1 MPAPA
6 LKSFA
11 STDRFLAEIAAP
23 ATLRPGYV
31 LLGDEA
37 FLYQRCRQGVLAA
50 LAPPETR
57 DFSLHDLD
65 LADTSIFEVL
75 DRAQTPSLMAPFQ
88 VLFVRG
94 LKTLYGRGSKKA
106 EFEAVDAYFRSPNPQ
121 AVLLFVADHL
131 RIPTDLR
138 RMDFQDKERYDR
150 IRETLGDWCGF
161 VELARVSEDDAI
173 RWVAASAEARSIR
186 FDADAARELVD
197 ALGAD
202 MMMIASEFEKLS
214 LYVSGRVGGE
224 GTGRITLG
232 DVETMVLAAKQRSL
246 YELTDAISQR
256 DRTRALLLLHG
267 LLNASDGGEDAAI
280 GHLYMLARTFR
291 QMLIILEKNVRDSR
305 AIWAVLWQGFRMPPF
320 AAEDLIRQARR
331 YKSRR
336 DLTRALRL
344 VARADLELRSSPA
357 NKLLVLERL
366 ILAKERALATEP
378 EPPVGDDAP
387 TPPPTNS
394 RWSCQGPPRTADCTI
409 YADRVIPALR
419 ASRSIASIWLSRA
432 VMFTRTVFSGASALT
447 RNATAPRIAGSFA
460 SWSSV
465 EGSGSASPSSTIPA
479 MCSVSASTASSRASS
494 SVLPAVMHPGKSGKL
509 TP

>member
-1 MPAPA
+1 MPDHPPIVNLANSPRPSS

-11 STDRFLAEIAAP
+11 SSDRFLAEIASP

-37 FLYQRCRQGVLAA
+37 FLYQRCRQGVLAT
-50 LAPPETR
+50 LAPPESR

-65 LADTSIFEVL
+65 LAETPIFEIL

-94 LKTLYGRGSKKA
+94 LKNLYGRGSKKE
-106 EFEAVDAYFRSPNPQ
+106 EFAAIDAYFRSPNPG

-138 RMDFQDKERYDR
+138 KMDYQDKERYDR

-161 VELARVSEDDAI
+161 VELARVDEGDAI
-173 RWVAASAEARSIR
+173 KWVIAAAETRSVK

-202 MMMIASEFEKLS
+202 MMMVASEFEKLC
-214 LYVSGRVGGE
+214 LYIE
-224 GTGRITLG
+224 GKGRITLG

-246 YELTDAISQR
+246 YELTDAISQH

-331 YKSRR
+331 YKTRR
-336 DLTRALRL
+336 ELTRALRL

-366 ILAKERALATEP
+366 ILALATEP
-378 EPPVGDDAP
+378 SHPTYSPVH
-387 TPPPTNS
+387 
-394 RWSCQGPPRTADCTI
+394 Q
-409 YADRVIPALR
+409 
-419 ASRSIASIWLSRA
+419 
-432 VMFTRTVFSGASALT
+432 
-447 RNATAPRIAGSFA
+447 FA
-460 SWSSV
+460 M
-465 EGSGSASPSSTIPA
+465 E
-479 MCSVSASTASSRASS
+479 
-494 SVLPAVMHPGKSGKL
+494 L
-509 TP
+509 